1 VALTGSGPA
10 WRPSRPGRLT
20 VGAVVRAT
28 RLRLRWVVHT
38 DEGAGRLVRW
48 ASTTELLDPGPYLKG
63 GELVCS
69 VGSMLTDDA
78 ACDDFVAA
86 LSRAGVSALCFGTGD
101 VHMEIPPRLLRACQL
116 AELPLIEA
124 PRGAPFIAISE
135 FLADSLVEAQVAVN
149 RDRQQLVSRLLAAV
163 RVRTPLEELLGVASQ
178 ATDGRV
184 EVAIDGDVQA
194 TQGDTSDVEI
204 SVPLAE
210 AGTSLRWRGVADPPP
225 MELLEQ
231 VGRVVDVARRELD
244 IEAALG
250 RERAGQ
256 LLDLV
261 GNGLAHPVALRP
273 LLAAQG
279 IDTAS
284 MVASA
289 WTPGAA
295 ALLVRHLPK
304 AVVGEV
310 PRLTI
315 AVTERVDDVFDAAST
330 LSLPCGY
337 GSVASLADI
346 GRSIAEARV
355 ALTLAERGHTP
366 LGPDA
371 LTTVDGLLELQP
383 THRLQPFID
392 QIVQPLVDSD
402 AARRTHHVDTLRTFL
417 RLDGRLQ
424 ATASEMFLHVNTVRH
439 RLVQIHDITGRDP
452 MVLADRMA
460 LMVALWAHD
469 HQRPL
474 SGMVQGWGRSTRP

>member
-1 VALTGSGPA
+1 MALTGDDLV
-10 WRPSRPGRLT
+10 WQPGGLNRLT
-20 VGAVVRAT
+20 VGDLVSAT
-28 RLRLRWVVHT
+28 DLRLRWVLNA
-38 DEGAGRLVRW
+38 DFGAGRLVRW
-48 ASTTELLDPGPYLKG
+48 ASTTELLDPGLYLKG
-63 GELVCS
+63 GELVCT
-69 VGSMLTDDA
+69 VGSMLTDDT
-78 ACDDFVAA
+78 ACDEFVTS

-101 VHMEIPPRLLRACQL
+101 VHAQIPPMLLDACRT
-116 AELPLIEA
+116 ARLPLIEA

-135 FLADSLVEAQVAVN
+135 YLADSLVQAQAAVN
-149 RDRQQLVSRLLAAV
+149 RDRQQLVSRLLAGV
-163 RVRTPLEELLGVASQ
+163 RVRTPLAELLGVASQ
-178 ATDGRV
+178 ATDGAV
-184 EVAIDGDVQA
+184 EIVTDDKAPAHGGDL
-194 TQGDTSDVEI
+194 SDVGV
-204 SVPLAE
+204 SVPLAQ
-210 AGTSLRWRGVADPPP
+210 AGTSLRWRGAGDPPP
-225 MELLEQ
+225 VGLLEQ
-231 VGRVVDVARRELD
+231 VARVVDVSSRELD

-273 LLAAQG
+273 LLDAHG

-284 MVASA
+284 LVASA

-304 AVVGEV
+304 VLVGEV

-315 AVTERVDDVFDAAST
+315 AVTEGLDDVLSTASS

-337 GSVASLADI
+337 GSAASLADI
-346 GRSIAEARV
+346 GRSITEARA
-355 ALTLAERGHTP
+355 ALTLAQRAHVP

-383 THRLQPFID
+383 ANRLQPFID
-392 QIVQPLVDSD
+392 QIIQPLVDSD
-402 AARRTHHVDTLRTFL
+402 VARRTRHVDTLRTFL

-439 RLVQIHDITGRDP
+439 RLVQINDLTGRDP

-469 HQRPL
+469 HQRPP
-474 SGMVQGWGRSTRP
+474 SGMTHAWGRST